1 MKKRRISRESLFIPR
16 GFVRLKKGNERSG
29 EILKT
34 EPSDIDGSVVDV
46 ILERF
51 K

>member
-1 MKKRRISRESLFIPR
+1 MKKRRISRKSLF